1 MMLGS
6 GAIQAPQQ
14 AIADAMALLKLLA
27 DPAAAKAN
35 LEAWTAAQEAGI
47 AAHAGLDDRAK
58 ELDAREATLGSAIE
72 SHQQAVRQHYQAADE
87 LEAAKK
93 DHAEVRQQFA
103 IEQDKAAQALAARDA
118 QHKQREFD
126 ASAKELAQKN
136 AAADLDVR
144 QRSLDLFEQQLKERE
159 AAIVAG
165 EDALAKKL
173 EGARSWLRL

>member
-126 ASAKELAQKN
+126 A
-136 AAADLDVR
+136 AADLDVR